1 MPRLHFRIDTGYI
14 GSAIV
19 EPPLHKLHTFVGAP
33 ERRRIIHR
41 HECPDDGPV
50 VDCQG
55 HVKWRIAVAGVDEVT
70 CQECGET
77 FPKRWR
83 GCPRCNGDEM
93 STSMRQT
100 RTVPTISYLRPGEY
114 EVK

>member
-1 MPRLHFRIDTGYI
+1 MPRLHFRIDAGYI

-19 EPPLHKLHTFVGAP
+19 EAPLHSRYNFDPPA
-33 ERRRIIHR
+33 RRRIGHR

-50 VDCQG
+50 IDCEG
-55 HVKWRIAVAGVDEVT
+55 HTKWRINVAGVDEVT
-70 CQECGET
+70 CLECGET

-83 GCPRCNGDEM
+83 GCPRCNGEEM
-93 STSMRQT
+93 STAMKFT
-100 RTVPTISYLRPGEY
+100 RTVSTLSYLRPGEY